1 VAGAVIQAPVD
12 HATLHPCP
20 QCGARQWLQG
30 ITYSQCAPCG
40 YRDGPTP
47 QEILETIASLRDYSI
62 VTGFWYGSHGA
73 FVVECGPQYAS
84 KEDTPCSVRVH
95 IDPIPPKG

>member
-1 VAGAVIQAPVD
+1 MSTDDTSTPTRYLIPVE

-30 ITYSQCAPCG
+30 VTYYQCAPCG

-47 QEILETIASLRDYSI
+47 QEILEQQEH
-62 VTGFWYGSHGA
+62 TG
-73 FVVECGPQYAS
+73 
-84 KEDTPCSVRVH
+84 
-95 IDPIPPKG
+95 

>member
-1 VAGAVIQAPVD
+1 MPARDTEPPDGPRGASFPMTPDAPAPTPHLFPVD

-30 ITYSQCAPCG
+30 VTYYQCEPCG

-47 QEILETIASLRDYSI
+47 QDMLAQQQRP
-62 VTGFWYGSHGA
+62 G
-73 FVVECGPQYAS
+73 
-84 KEDTPCSVRVH
+84 
-95 IDPIPPKG
+95 

>member
-1 VAGAVIQAPVD
+1 MPPDVPSAPTPHLFPVD

-30 ITYSQCAPCG
+30 VTYAQCVPCG

-47 QEILETIASLRDYSI
+47 QEILEQQAH
-62 VTGFWYGSHGA
+62 TG
-73 FVVECGPQYAS
+73 
-84 KEDTPCSVRVH
+84 
-95 IDPIPPKG
+95 